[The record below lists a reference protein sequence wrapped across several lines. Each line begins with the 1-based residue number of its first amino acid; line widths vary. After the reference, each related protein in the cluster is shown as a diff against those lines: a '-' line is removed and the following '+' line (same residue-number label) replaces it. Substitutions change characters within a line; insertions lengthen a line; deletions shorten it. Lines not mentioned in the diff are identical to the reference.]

1 MSSDDEW
8 GHDPSV
14 QIMRRVFKHMEA
26 IQGELLKASSV
37 SPYESRLRLW
47 RENAL
52 TSFEK
57 SWAVAARSGMEL
69 GEEKLATLYALC
81 LSRAIR
87 FDGIRVAAEI
97 LPKDEQIEMLI
108 AKALP

>member
-8 GHDPSV
+8 GLDPSV
-14 QIMRRVFKHMEA
+14 LIMRRVFKHMEA
-26 IQGELLKASSV
+26 IQGKLLKASNI

-57 SWAVAARSGMEL
+57 SWAYAAQSGMEL
-69 GEEKLATLYALC
+69 GEEKVATLYALC

-87 FDGIRVAAEI
+87 FDGIRVAVEI
-97 LPKDEQIEMLI
+97 LPEDEQIEMLI
-108 AKALP
+108 AEALS

>member
-1 MSSDDEW
+1 MSSEDEW
-8 GHDPSV
+8 ELDPSV
-14 QIMRRVFKHMEA
+14 QIMRRVFKHMETT
-26 IQGELLKASSV
+26 QGKLLKASSV

-52 TSFEK
+52 KYFEK
-57 SWAVAARSGMEL
+57 SWAYAAKSGMEL
-69 GEEKLATLYALC
+69 GEEKLAILYALC
-81 LSRAIR
+81 LSRAIS

-108 AKALP
+108 TKVLP